1 MLSPKRGVSVDM
13 RHSGEELLN
22 SSGILNS
29 AFEPKRMIL
38 GKEETWEE
46 SGNEVS
52 VAPLG
57 R

>member
-1 MLSPKRGVSVDM
+1 MDM